1 MSDVKCA
8 TMLIRAAERDFEAL
22 RFMRDSDEIPDEVFG
37 FHVQQAAEKSLKAHL
52 ALLGE
57 TYPLTHNI
65 EALLDML
72 AKRSIATA
80 SFRQLIGYTPFAVEF
95 RYQGVGSDTEATF
108 TAYEN
113 IIKLCIDE
121 HVDALL
127 IAGDVYD
134 SGDRSLL
141 GYFEVGRPSADCSY
155 SALPRR

>member
-1 MSDVKCA
+1 
-8 TMLIRAAERDFEAL
+8 
-22 RFMRDSDEIPDEVFG
+22 MRDIPRIRFV
-37 FHVQQAAEKSLKAHL
+37 HAADL
-52 ALLGE
+52 
-57 TYPLTHNI
+57 
-65 EALLDML
+65 LLD
-72 AKRSIATA
+72 S
-80 SFRQLIGYTPFAVEF
+80 PFAGMKAVAPDN
-95 RYQGVGSDTEATF
+95 VSSALHEAAL